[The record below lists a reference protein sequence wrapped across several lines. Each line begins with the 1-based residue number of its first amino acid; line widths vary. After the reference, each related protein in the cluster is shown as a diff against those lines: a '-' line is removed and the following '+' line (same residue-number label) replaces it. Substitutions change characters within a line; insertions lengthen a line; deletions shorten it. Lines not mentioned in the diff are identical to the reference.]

1 MVADLKGLVDN
12 DQGLLSRRIFIEED
26 IYQQELEQIF
36 ARCWLFLCH
45 ETQVPNPG
53 DYFTTYMGEDPV
65 LVVRDTAGRV
75 NAFLNVCAHRGN
87 KLCRADSG
95 NAASFICA
103 YHGWAYSNDGKLQA
117 VPNLKDAYYDNLD
130 QSKWGLAPVAQLDI
144 YNGLVFATFDPDAP
158 PLQDYLGDV
167 KWYLD
172 VFFNRRDGGV
182 EVVGGVHKWVAPC
195 NWKLPADNFCGDG
208 YHTGWS
214 HLSAVQNG
222 FGGEFR
228 TSAAKGGKS
237 VAPGNGHGI
246 LTIGPDEQSDP
257 AVPEILAYEAS
268 IAEEVRKRMGPRL
281 DLVKPHVGTLFPN
294 FSMLRSVARVFRVW
308 HPRGPGKTE
317 IWNWVFVD
325 KAAPPEVKAAFRLMA
340 LRAFGPSGGFE
351 QDDMDNWQECTQTA
365 RGVVSRR
372 HMTNIS
378 MGLGHES
385 YDPDLLGWVSD
396 YRITENNH
404 RHFYSRWAEV
414 MASDSWKNL

>member
-1 MVADLKGLVDN
+1 M
-12 DQGLLSRRIFIEED
+12 
-26 IYQQELEQIF
+26 
-36 ARCWLFLCH
+36 
-45 ETQVPNPG
+45 
-53 DYFTTYMGEDPV
+53 
-65 LVVRDTAGRV
+65 
-75 NAFLNVCAHRGN
+75 
-87 KLCRADSG
+87 
-95 NAASFICA
+95 
-103 YHGWAYSNDGKLQA
+103 
-117 VPNLKDAYYDNLD
+117 
-130 QSKWGLAPVAQLDI
+130 
-144 YNGLVFATFDPDAP
+144 
-158 PLQDYLGDV
+158 
-167 KWYLD
+167 
-172 VFFNRRDGGV
+172 
-182 EVVGGVHKWVAPC
+182 
-195 NWKLPADNFCGDG
+195 
-208 YHTGWS
+208 
-214 HLSAVQNG
+214 
-222 FGGEFR
+222 
-228 TSAAKGGKS
+228 
-237 VAPGNGHGI
+237 
-246 LTIGPDEQSDP
+246 TIGPDEQSDP